1 VTGVMAGVDNV
12 TGVMMAGVDDVIGV
26 MMAGVDDV
34 IGVMMAGVD
43 DVTGMMAADRCDDVT
58 GVMAARGML
67 ANPAMFTGAESTTL
81 ECLQDWVSSLDHLCS
96 YVEDCRC

>member
-1 VTGVMAGVDNV
+1 MAGVDDV
-12 TGVMMAGVDDVIGV
+12 TGVMMAVVDDVTGV
-26 MMAGVDDV
+26 MLLLT
-34 IGVMMAGVD
+34 GVMMAGVD

-96 YVEDCRC
+96 YVEGCRC